1 LNRFSLFTRT
11 IGAVALSALIATSLG
26 ARAAGPATFSVKP
39 GVDLANLDTTCKACD
54 DFYQFATGGW
64 QKAHPI
70 PAANAS
76 WGTFAI
82 LGEDNQNVE
91 HTILEDAAK
100 NTSARPGSNEQKI
113 GTYYRMCMNEAAI
126 DAGGL
131 TAIAAPLA
139 EVGKITS
146 FRDQLDETAHLAK
159 IGVGTGLGVGTGA
172 DQLDSGKQLAG
183 IRIGGGG
190 LGDRDYYLKD
200 DPRFQKARAAYTTY
214 MTTVFGYL
222 GDDPTK
228 AAAEAAA
235 VLAFETELA
244 KNSPP
249 RETMRDASLRYHPTP
264 VADLKSVAPEIDW
277 QRFFAESGLPPI
289 SVVNIGLPA
298 EFKADSAL
306 LAATPVDTFK
316 AYDRL
321 RIIEAFTAAL
331 PTKFGD
337 ASFAFRGTA
346 LTGVTEQQPRWKRCV
361 GAVNGA
367 LGEALGAVYVTN
379 AFSPAAKTRAKELV
393 DNLQG
398 VLADDIKGLDWMS
411 APTKTRALEKLNAY
425 TKKIGYPDKFQDY
438 SALQIKDDSYAADL
452 ARVRAYERER
462 GLARFNKPTDR
473 TTWGMTPPTVNAYYN
488 SSNNEIVFPAGI
500 LHPPF
505 FSDQNDD
512 AVNYGAIGAVIG
524 HEMTHGFDDQG
535 SQFDDKGNR
544 VNWWTPEDSVK
555 FKAKTQCIVDEFNDF
570 EVAPGVHEKGL
581 NVQGEAVADL
591 GGLTIAYKAF
601 EKTPQAK
608 AHKMIDF
615 YTPEQRFFLAYAQV
629 WANNEREAAAVQRA
643 TSDPHPDDR
652 FRVLGTL
659 SNMPE
664 FRAAFNCKAG
674 DKMVRANSCQ
684 IW

>member
-1 LNRFSLFTRT
+1 MNRFSIFTRAV
-11 IGAVALSALIATSLG
+11 GAIALAALIGTSLG
-26 ARAAGPATFSVKP
+26 ARAAAPVTFSVKP
-39 GVDLANLDTTCKACD
+39 GIDLANLDPTCKPCD

-91 HTILEDAAK
+91 RAILEDAAK
-100 NTSARPGSNEQKI
+100 NTSAPQGSNEQKI
-113 GTYYRMCMNEAAI
+113 GTYYRTCMDESAI
-126 DAGGL
+126 DAAGL
-131 TAIAAPLA
+131 TPLQAPLA
-139 EVGKITS
+139 EIAKISS
-146 FRDQLDETAHLAK
+146 FSDQVLETARLSK
-159 IGVGTGLGVGTGA
+159 IGVGTGIGIGTGA
-172 DQLDSGKQLAG
+172 DQLDSGKQLASL
-183 IRIGGGG
+183 RIGGGG
-190 LGDRDYYLKD
+190 LGDRDYYLND
-200 DPRFQKARAAYTTY
+200 APRFQKIRDAYTTY

-222 GDDPTK
+222 GDDPAK
-228 AAAEAAA
+228 SQAEAANI
-235 VLAFETELA
+235 LAFETEMA
-244 KNSPP
+244 KIQPP
-249 RETMRDASLRYHPTP
+249 REQLRDSSKLYHPTP
-264 VADLKSVAPEIDW
+264 VADLPGIAPQIDW
-277 QRFFAESGLPPI
+277 KGFFAASGVPSFNIVNVSLPD
-289 SVVNIGLPA
+289 VL
-298 EFKADSAL
+298 KADAAL
-306 LAATPVDTFK
+306 FAATPIDTFK

-321 RIIEAFTAAL
+321 RLVEAFTPGL
-331 PTKFGD
+331 PKKFGD

-361 GAVNGA
+361 AAVNGA
-367 LGEALGAVYVTN
+367 LGEALGQVYVAQ

-393 DNLQG
+393 DNLQS

-411 APTKTRALEKLNAY
+411 ATTKERALAKLAAY

-438 SALQIKDDSYAADL
+438 SKLDVRDDSYAANIL
-452 ARVRAYERER
+452 RTRVYEHDR

-473 TTWGMTPPTVNAYYN
+473 TTWGMTPPTVNAYYS

-535 SQFDDKGNR
+535 RQYDGQGNR
-544 VNWWTPEDSVK
+544 VDWWTPDDATK
-555 FKAKTQCIVDEFNDF
+555 FKAKAQCIVDEFTEF
-570 EVAPGVHEKGL
+570 EVAPGVHEKGI
-581 NVQGEAVADL
+581 NVQGEAIADL

-601 EKTPQAK
+601 ERTPEAK
-608 AHKMIDF
+608 VHTMHDG

-643 TSDPHPDDR
+643 TTDPHPDDR

-664 FRAAFNCKAG
+664 FRAAFHCVAG